1 MPESAE
7 QKMRPG
13 FWCNRREN
21 DNTVVG
27 SLTSGR
33 RVGLDE
39 EAAGETARVFPT
51 RRRRTVGIEKDLARD
66 WWQGWMRTERD
77 RMLTLCKKDCGV
89 EKVKKK
95 KRFPRLRLEIACR
108 TRFSLVMLGRQLQ

>member
-7 QKMRPG
+7 QKMRSG
-13 FWCNRREN
+13 FWCNRRES

-95 KRFPRLRLEIACR
+95 KDSHDYASRSRVEHGFPLLC
-108 TRFSLVMLGRQLQ
+108 